1 VVLPPNPLSETS
13 GPLEK
18 KSLKEEVFQLLRRRV
33 VGGDYALGE
42 WLRQEEIAN
51 ELDVSPTPVRE
62 ALDQLVAEGLAERIP
77 YRGVRVPQLTE
88 EEIADAYVLRLLLES
103 VAVRLAAHHISD
115 EQADA
120 LQAMLLSTQRLLE
133 SDDVSSY
140 QQLNRQLHRGIVSAS
155 GNRLLVRLYE
165 LVINQFPDWMMYGGM
180 MDQPDLFRSAL
191 RRDFEEHHILIEL
204 IRHHEIQAASRQVV
218 KHMHAVG
225 EELVAFTG
233 VSADLLSDKEREI
246 RALLPDQDEP
256 GLN

>member
-1 VVLPPNPLSETS
+1 MSPSLLDEVS

-18 KSLKEEVFQLLRRRV
+18 KSLKEEVFELLRRRV
-33 VGGDYALGE
+33 VSGEYALGE

-115 EQADA
+115 EQADS
-120 LQAMLLSTQRLLE
+120 LQALLLSTQRVLE
-133 SDDVSSY
+133 SDDVSAY

-165 LVINQFPDWMMYGGM
+165 LVINQFPDWMMYGGL

-191 RRDFEEHHILIEL
+191 RRDFQEHRALIEL
-204 IRHHEIQAASRQVV
+204 IRHNEIEAASRQAV

-225 EELVAFTG
+225 EELAACTG
-233 VSADLLSDKEREI
+233 ISADLLIDKERKI
-246 RALLPDQDEP
+246 RALLPDQDES